1 MEYKECVCENI
12 IFPCKYHGNQH
23 MKALKKG
30 GLIGFFLAI
39 IMQLL
44 IYIIL

>member
-1 MEYKECVCENI
+1 MRYKECVCENMMS
-12 IFPCKYHGNQH
+12 PCKYHGNQH

-30 GLIGFFLAI
+30 GLIGFSLAI
-39 IMQLL
+39 IVQLL